1 MTLKT
6 PINIAFL
13 CAQLLS
19 PASVTLW
26 TAALQ
31 GPLSMGSPRQE
42 YWSRLPFPSPGDLPD
57 PGMEPGSPALQA
69 GSAAGLEWDQ
79 TSGVQGLREQPHR
92 EYGPGVAAVHAHVE
106 PTL

>member
-1 MTLKT
+1 
-6 PINIAFL
+6 
-13 CAQLLS
+13 
-19 PASVTLW
+19 
-26 TAALQ
+26 
-31 GPLSMGSPRQE
+31 MGIFRQE
-42 YWSRLPFPSPGDLPD
+42 HWRGLPFLPLGDLPD